1 MAEPTATRTRVCAV
15 DDIEPGAAHRF
26 DIGRHR
32 VAVVRIGD
40 DFYALGDVCTHDDYS
55 LSEGEIDA
63 DEHTIECWKHGS
75 LFDLET
81 GEALTLP
88 ATRPAP
94 VYDVVVENGD
104 VYVVIA

>member
-1 MAEPTATRTRVCAV
+1 VCAV
-15 DDIEPGAAHRF
+15 DDIEPGGAKRF

-55 LSEGEIDA
+55 LSEGEIDP
-63 DEHTIECWKHGS
+63 DECTIECWKHGS
-75 LFDLET
+75 LFDLKT

-88 ATRPAP
+88 ATRRTP
-94 VYDVVVENGD
+94 VYDVVVDSGD
-104 VYVVIA
+104 VYVVIS